1 MILDKN
7 GKIGGKFSIID
18 AGVILIV
25 LIVIIGIFVRFGS
38 NMTTAVK
45 SDKLFEYKVEVTGVR
60 KYTIDALNKKG
71 KITDKNSVMDLGD
84 ITDVE
89 IVPTIFQSTTATGE
103 IITTDLPGRYTC
115 LVTIRARG
123 KESDDSYIMND
134 STELSV
140 GRTVDIYSKYVK
152 TSGEIVSVDVAE

>member
-25 LIVIIGIFVRFGS
+25 IVVIAGIFVRFGS
-38 NMTTAVK
+38 GMTTAVK
-45 SDKLFEYKVEVTGVR
+45 SDKEFEYKVEVSGVR
-60 KYTIDALNKKG
+60 QYTIDALNKKG
-71 KITDKNSVMDLGD
+71 KITDKNSTMDLGE

-89 IVPTIFQSTTATGE
+89 IIPTQFQSTTASGE
-103 IITTDLPGRYTC
+103 IVVTDLPERYTC
-115 LVTIRARG
+115 RVTIRARG

-140 GRTVDIYSKYVK
+140 GREVDVYSKYVK
-152 TSGEIVSVDVAE
+152 TSGDIVSVKVAE

>member
-7 GKIGGKFSIID
+7 GKIGGKVSIID
-18 AGVILIV
+18 VGVILLVIV
-25 LIVIIGIFVRFGS
+25 VIIGIFVRFGS
-38 NMTTAVK
+38 GITTAVK
-45 SDKLFEYKVEVTGVR
+45 SDKEFEYKVEISGVR
-60 KYTIDALNKKG
+60 QYTIDALNKKG
-71 KITDKNSVMDLGD
+71 KITDKNSVMDLGE

-89 IVPTIFQSTTATGE
+89 IVPTQFQSTTASGE
-103 IITTDLPGRYTC
+103 IITTDLPERYTC

-140 GRTVDIYSKYVK
+140 GRNVDVYSKYVK
-152 TSGEIVSVDVAE
+152 TSGDIVSVEVVE

>member
-25 LIVIIGIFVRFGS
+25 LVVILGIFVRFGS
-38 NMTTAVK
+38 GMTTAVK
-45 SDKLFEYKVEVTGVR
+45 SDKEFEYKVEVTGVR
-60 KYTIDALNKKG
+60 KQTIDALNKKG
-71 KITDKNSVMDLGD
+71 KITDKNSVMDLGE

-89 IVPTIFQSTTATGE
+89 IVPTQFQSTTASGE
-103 IITTDLPGRYTC
+103 IIVTDLPERYTC
-115 LVTIRARG
+115 HVTIRARG
-123 KESDDSYIMND
+123 KESADSYVMHD

-140 GRTVDIYSKYVK
+140 GREIDIYSKYAK
-152 TSGEIVSVDVAE
+152 TLGNIVSVRVVE